1 MKSNDQDSADM
12 MLSEEELE
20 TWTPFKTGSDCQTE
34 EGTGEIEMG
43 TKGLNLEPDKEV
55 KWLDIEE
62 VKEIIGTRGI
72 P

>member
-20 TWTPFKTGSDCQTE
+20 TWTPFTTGSDFKTV

-43 TKGLNLEPDKEV
+43 AKV
-55 KWLDIEE
+55 I
-62 VKEIIGTRGI
+62 
-72 P
+72 